1 MEGSL
6 CGGLFVSLFPLF
18 SESAEVPGF
27 IMDQGTS
34 PFLRSELALM
44 HLKFCVFG
52 SLKFLPFLSLFIQGC
67 MCPYT
72 HHQKSFSDLTKI

>member
-1 MEGSL
+1 
-6 CGGLFVSLFPLF
+6 
-18 SESAEVPGF
+18 
-27 IMDQGTS
+27 
-34 PFLRSELALM
+34 LM